1 MVVDGSGMDLLGKE
15 YLTLEHK
22 ACKVLRVHKV
32 LRVVKVLRVL
42 IQM

>member
-1 MVVDGSGMDLLGKE
+1 MALLGKE

-22 ACKVLRVHKV
+22 VYKVLRVFKV
-32 LRVVKVLRVL
+32 LKVFKVLRVL